1 MQNHSSHS
9 SNTSISYQ
17 PYIKFGLMLLV
28 SFVIMY
34 GVMFLN
40 VAELN
45 HIYLSNTR
53 LYMALL
59 MVCPMAVLKLFFM
72 SDMYK
77 DKKLNVGLVF
87 LSVSIFITSLL
98 FLRNQTFIS
107 DQEYMKAMIP
117 HHSSAILVS
126 ENATFK
132 NAEVKQLS
140 VEIIEAQ
147 KKEIAEMK
155 KLLEI
160 VE

>member
-9 SNTSISYQ
+9 SKSYK
-17 PYIKFGLMLLV
+17 PYIKFALMLTV
-28 SFVIMY
+28 SFFIMY

-40 VAELN
+40 AAEFS

-53 LYMALL
+53 LYMTLL
-59 MVCPMAVLKLFFM
+59 MISPMAILKLFFM

-77 DKKLNVGLVF
+77 DKKLNIGIVF
-87 LSVSIFITSLL
+87 LSVSVFISALL

-107 DQEYMKAMIP
+107 DEQYMKAMIP

-132 NAEVKQLS
+132 NEKVKTLS
-140 VEIIEAQ
+140 IEIIKAQ
-147 KKEIAEMK
+147 EKEIAEMK
-155 KLLEI
+155 RLLD
-160 VE
+160 VVD

>member
-1 MQNHSSHS
+1 
-9 SNTSISYQ
+9 
-17 PYIKFGLMLLV
+17 MLTV

-40 VAELN
+40 VAELS

-53 LYMALL
+53 LYMTLL
-59 MVCPMAVLKLFFM
+59 MISPMAILKLFFM

-77 DKKLNVGLVF
+77 DKKLNAGIVF

-98 FLRNQTFIS
+98 FLRTQTFIS
-107 DQEYMKAMIP
+107 DEQYMKAMIP
-117 HHSSAILVS
+117 HHSSAIMVS

-132 NAEVKQLS
+132 NAEVKELS
-140 VEIIEAQ
+140 VEIIKAQ
-147 KKEIAEMK
+147 EKEIAEMK
-155 KLLEI
+155 KLLEV

>member
-1 MQNHSSHS
+1 MQNHS
-9 SNTSISYQ
+9 YK
-17 PYIKFGLMLLV
+17 PYIKFALMLTI

-53 LYMALL
+53 LYMTLL
-59 MVCPMAVLKLFFM
+59 MVSPMAVLKLFFM

-77 DKKLNVGLVF
+77 DKKLNVGIVF
-87 LSVSIFITSLL
+87 LSVSIFISALL
-98 FLRNQTFIS
+98 FLRTQTFI
-107 DQEYMKAMIP
+107 DDEQYMKAMIP

-126 ENATFK
+126 ENTDFK
-132 NAEVKQLS
+132 NAEVKELS
-140 VEIIEAQ
+140 IEIIKAQ
-147 KKEIAEMK
+147 EREIAEMK
-155 KLLEI
+155 KLLNV

>member
-1 MQNHSSHS
+1 MQNHS
-9 SNTSISYQ
+9 TSYK
-17 PYIKFGLMLLV
+17 PYIKFALMMTV

-40 VAELN
+40 VVELN

-59 MVCPMAVLKLFFM
+59 MVSPMAILKLFFM

-77 DKKLNVGLVF
+77 DKKLNIGIVF
-87 LSVSIFITSLL
+87 LSISVFITALL
-98 FLRNQTFIS
+98 FLRTQTLI
-107 DQEYMKAMIP
+107 DDEQYMKAMIP

-126 ENATFK
+126 ENTDFK

-140 VEIIEAQ
+140 VEIINAQ
-147 KKEIAEMK
+147 EKEIAEMK
-155 KLLEI
+155 KLLEV

>member
-1 MQNHSSHS
+1 
-9 SNTSISYQ
+9 
-17 PYIKFGLMLLV
+17 MLTI

-40 VAELN
+40 AAELS

-53 LYMALL
+53 TYMTLL
-59 MVCPMAVLKLFFM
+59 MISPMAILKLFFM

-77 DKKLNVGLVF
+77 DKKLNIGIVF
-87 LSVSIFITSLL
+87 LSVSVFISALL

-107 DQEYMKAMIP
+107 DEQYMKAMIP

-140 VEIIEAQ
+140 IEIIEAQ
-147 KKEIAEMK
+147 EKEIAEMK
-155 KLLEI
+155 KLLKI

>member
-1 MQNHSSHS
+1 MQNHSS
-9 SNTSISYQ
+9 NTSNSYQ
-17 PYIKFGLMLLV
+17 PYIKLGLMLLV

-40 VAELN
+40 LAELS

-53 LYMALL
+53 LYMTLL
-59 MVCPMAVLKLFFM
+59 MVSSMAILKLFFM

-77 DKKLNVGLVF
+77 DKKANVAIVF

-107 DQEYMKAMIP
+107 DEQYMKAMIP
-117 HHSSAILVS
+117 HHSSAIMVS

-132 NAEVKQLS
+132 NAETKQLS

-155 KLLEI
+155 QLLEV

>member
-1 MQNHSSHS
+1 
-9 SNTSISYQ
+9 
-17 PYIKFGLMLLV
+17 MLLV

-40 VAELN
+40 LAELS

-53 LYMALL
+53 LYMTLL
-59 MVCPMAVLKLFFM
+59 MVSSMAILKLFFM

-77 DKKLNVGLVF
+77 DKKANVAIVF

-107 DQEYMKAMIP
+107 DEQYMKAMIP
-117 HHSSAILVS
+117 HHSSAIMVS

-132 NAEVKQLS
+132 NAETKQLS

-155 KLLEI
+155 QLLEV

>member
-1 MQNHSSHS
+1 MQNHSTNS
-9 SNTSISYQ
+9 SPSSYQ
-17 PYIKFGLMLLV
+17 PYIKFGLMLTV

-40 VAELN
+40 VAKLN

-59 MVCPMAVLKLFFM
+59 MVSPMAILKLIFM

-77 DKKLNVGLVF
+77 DKKINIGIIF
-87 LSVSIFITSLL
+87 LSVSIFISALL

-107 DQEYMKAMIP
+107 DEQYMKAMIP

-140 VEIIEAQ
+140 VEIIKAQ

-155 KLLEI
+155 KLLEV

>member
-1 MQNHSSHS
+1 MQKHSS
-9 SNTSISYQ
+9 SYQ
-17 PYIKFGLMLLV
+17 PYIKFALMLTV

-53 LYMALL
+53 LYMTLL
-59 MVCPMAVLKLFFM
+59 MVSPMAILKLFFM

-77 DKKLNVGLVF
+77 DKKLNIGIVF
-87 LSVSIFITSLL
+87 LSVYIFITALL
-98 FLRNQTFIS
+98 FLRTQTFIS
-107 DQEYMKAMIP
+107 DEQYMKAMIP

-132 NAEVKQLS
+132 NSEVKELS
-140 VEIIEAQ
+140 VEIIKAQ
-147 KKEIAEMK
+147 EKEIAEMK
-155 KLLEI
+155 KLLEV